1 MRQNDRYTLAT
12 GEVGANRLQ
21 ILHQIHKPYTEFLL
35 RRVGLSEGMH
45 IADIGC
51 GIGSVSTWLG
61 EQVGF
66 NGSVIGVDVSTEQV
80 EQARGNADAL
90 GLSNVKFVLGSAYN
104 TELPHNSF
112 DLVYCRFLLIHL
124 TRPKDAL
131 EQMLALLKPNG
142 LLVCEEADFSTAF
155 CQPANSSYDRCI
167 ELFLRLGNTRGQHF
181 CMGSKLYQIF
191 QNTGLLT
198 REIFL
203 VQPVAVHKET
213 KRFID
218 LSLKE
223 ATDAL
228 IETGITTPEE
238 IKQTIEQIRELAED
252 ETTLFGIPRVTQ
264 IWARK

>member
-1 MRQNDRYTLAT
+1 MIHDDRYTLAT

-35 RRVGLSEGMH
+35 ERVGLSEGMH

-51 GIGSVSTWLG
+51 GIGSVSTWLA

-66 NGSVIGVDVSTEQV
+66 NGSVIGVDVSIEQV

-104 TELPHNSF
+104 TGLPHNSF

-131 EQMLALLKPNG
+131 EQMLALLKPSG

-155 CQPANSSYDRCI
+155 CQPANSSYDRCF
-167 ELFLRLGNTRGQHF
+167 ELFLRLGNTRSQHF

-191 QNTGLLT
+191 QNAGLLT

-213 KRFID
+213 KRLID